1 MINIIIGKESNL
13 TNALKKQLMNT
24 VVFSARDPRLID
36 KIKILNKY
44 KKINLIFNNFYP
56 ASRINNLSHSNYA
69 DFYKQ
74 SLLVNSEIFRNI
86 NKNKIEKIIYTS
98 SS

>member
-36 KIKILNKY
+36 KIKI
-44 KKINLIFNNFYP
+44 IW
-56 ASRINNLSHSNYA
+56 
-69 DFYKQ
+69 
-74 SLLVNSEIFRNI
+74 LLM
-86 NKNKIEKIIYTS
+86 KNQ
-98 SS
+98 